1 LQLFKLRMEPDYFG
15 AVLKQHRILS
25 GFPECIPPPGNL
37 SYCRKN
43 L

>member
-1 LQLFKLRMEPDYFG
+1 MEPDYFG
-15 AVLKQHRILS
+15 VVLKQHRILS

-37 SYCRKN
+37 LYCEQM